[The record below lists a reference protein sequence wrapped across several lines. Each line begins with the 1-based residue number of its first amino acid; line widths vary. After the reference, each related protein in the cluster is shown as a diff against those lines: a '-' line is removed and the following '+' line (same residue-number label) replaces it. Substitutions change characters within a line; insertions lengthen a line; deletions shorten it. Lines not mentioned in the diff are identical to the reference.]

1 MNLGEILEN
10 VQNSDFERLGVISDV
25 EVHGLS
31 YDSRLTTSGDLF
43 FCFQGEKNDS
53 HDFVYDA
60 IKGGASALVVE
71 REIDIDFPQVI
82 SSNSRKMMSEIAE
95 IFYGFPSRE
104 ITTVGV
110 TGTNGKTTTVNI
122 LSAIA
127 EAAGKKPKTIGTLT
141 GQLTTPEAP
150 DLQRQIRDSVGSGAS
165 FLAMEV
171 SSHALLQHRISGMAY
186 DAAIFTNLSLDHLD
200 YHGDMESYYK
210 AKSLLFTP
218 THSKLAVINADNEFG
233 KRLMKDIEIPQV
245 SFSLNDI
252 EIIEQTI
259 VKTTFRWKGQ
269 IIHLKLPGEFNL
281 ENALAAAVTAEA
293 LGFNREV
300 IVKGLESAK
309 GTLGRFELLE
319 HSEGEPYI
327 IVDYCHTPDGLERI
341 LLSINELLVDA
352 RTHVVFGCGGD
363 RDSTKRAQMGMIS
376 ATHATNVYL
385 TSDNPRSEDQMGII
399 NDILAGIG
407 DTERVYVNPDR
418 REAIFHAVNSAD
430 EGDVVLIAGKGCEPY
445 QEISGTQLPFLD
457 SDVGREALEASRQ

>member
-1 MNLGEILEN
+1 MKLNEILGN
-10 VQNSDFERLGVISDV
+10 IKNSDFEIIGEINEV

-43 FCFQGEKNDS
+43 FCFQGEKNNS
-53 HDFVYDA
+53 HDFAYDA
-60 IKGGASALVVE
+60 IKGGASALIVE

-82 SSNSRKMMSEIAE
+82 SPTSRKMMSEIAE
-95 IFYGFPSRE
+95 IFYNFPSEE

-127 EAAGKKPKTIGTLT
+127 EVAGKKTKTIGTLT

-150 DLQRQIRDSVGSGAS
+150 DLQRQIRESIENEVS

-171 SSHALLQHRISGMAY
+171 SSHALLQNRISGMTY
-186 DAAIFTNLSLDHLD
+186 DAAVFTNLSLDHLD

-218 THSKLAVINADNEFG
+218 THSKLAVINVDNEFG
-233 KRLMKDIEIPQV
+233 KRLMKEVEIPQV

-252 EIIEQTI
+252 EIIEKTLI
-259 VKTTFRWKGQ
+259 KTTFRWKEQ
-269 IIHLKLPGEFNL
+269 IINLKLPGVFNL

-293 LGFNREV
+293 LGFDREI

-309 GTLGRFELLE
+309 GTLGRFELLK
-319 HSEGEPYI
+319 HRDGEPYI
-327 IVDYCHTPDGLERI
+327 IVDYCHTPDGLEKI
-341 LLSINELLVDA
+341 LLSINELLTNA

-363 RDSTKRAQMGMIS
+363 RDTTKRAQMGMIS
-376 ATHATNVYL
+376 ETHATNVYL

-399 NDILAGIG
+399 NDILTGI
-407 DTERVYVNPDR
+407 DDAERVYVNPDR
-418 REAIFHAVNSAD
+418 REAIFYAVNSAK

-445 QEISGTQLPFLD
+445 QEISGTQFPFLD
-457 SDVGREALEASRQ
+457 SDVGREALEARR